1 MKNPNY
7 ISKKQVSK
15 ILGVSCSTV
24 YRWAKEGHLISPFQ
38 LGPNSTV
45 WDEAE
50 LYKWIEIRKK
60 QKGFLTKKT
69 ATKINVNKTQ

>member
-1 MKNPNY
+1 MKNQNY

-24 YRWAKEGHLISPFQ
+24 YRWAKEGHLIPPFQ

-50 LYKWIEIRKK
+50 LYKWIENRKIY
-60 QKGFLTKKT
+60 KGFINKKIT
-69 ATKINVNKTQ
+69 RE

>member
-1 MKNPNY
+1 MKNQNY

-24 YRWAKEGHLISPFQ
+24 YRWAKEGHLIPPFQ

-50 LYKWIEIRKK
+50 LYKWIENRKK
-60 QKGFLTKKT
+60 FKGFINKKNT
-69 ATKINVNKTQ
+69 RE

>member
-1 MKNPNY
+1 MRNPNY

-24 YRWAKEGHLISPFQ
+24 YRWAKEGHLIPPFQ

-50 LYKWIEIRKK
+50 LYIWIDNRKK
-60 QKGFLTKKT
+60 FKGFINKKNT
-69 ATKINVNKTQ
+69 RK